1 MSTGG
6 THAGDRGRQEVT
18 VFWASTRP
26 LCCYFRRNY
35 PVIPIPA
42 LSGTLSPLLATGH
55 LVLVTS
61 GERNFHT
68 LVSPRV
74 SDSLSSQLHP
84 ALHLPALVWPAPA
97 MNINCLQFYAFQIPG
112 FSHYFANTQKANL
125 PSIDKIPAVGGSA
138 DYRMSFAERLR
149 VPGCERLCYPS
160 PHPCWKKKDV
170 CGGWLLVFD
179 WLLFEAEGV
188 SHYFPIIQ
196 RGQQFRSTDL
206 VMMFI
211 SSRTEDGFCYSFP
224 GSWAD
229 SGWRAAVPRLG
240 FVVAN
245 PDSRLGFSPA
255 VTTDEGTARL
265 KCTWPKSQNSCG

>member
-42 LSGTLSPLLATGH
+42 LSRTLSPLLATGH

-138 DYRMSFAERLR
+138 DYRDVFVLCRKVARAWVRAFVLSQPSSLLEKKGCLRWLVAGFRLTPLR
-149 VPGCERLCYPS
+149 GWRCFSLLSNNTARTAISQHWPCNDVYFFPHWGWVLLLVP
-160 PHPCWKKKDV
+160 
-170 CGGWLLVFD
+170 WLLGWF
-179 WLLFEAEGV
+179 GMTC
-188 SHYFPIIQ
+188 
-196 RGQQFRSTDL
+196 G
-206 VMMFI
+206 
-211 SSRTEDGFCYSFP
+211 SS
-224 GSWAD
+224 
-229 SGWRAAVPRLG
+229 
-240 FVVAN
+240 
-245 PDSRLGFSPA
+245 
-255 VTTDEGTARL
+255 
-265 KCTWPKSQNSCG
+265 